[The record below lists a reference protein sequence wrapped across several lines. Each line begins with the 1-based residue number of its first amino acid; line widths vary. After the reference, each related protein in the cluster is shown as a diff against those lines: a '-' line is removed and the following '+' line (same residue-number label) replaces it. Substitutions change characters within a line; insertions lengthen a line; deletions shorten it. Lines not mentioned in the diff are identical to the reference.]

1 MGKSIKCKCGKKV
14 FAHEIFPLGQ
24 GVSLNY
30 QLYYV
35 AKKSGFDELKK
46 KYKDKDVYFQH
57 NAWAETFLCK
67 MGRKHFKSS
76 RPRRLFVFIL

>member
-14 FAHEIFPLGQ
+14 FGHEIFPLGQ

-46 KYKDKDVYFQH
+46 KIQ
-57 NAWAETFLCK
+57 
-67 MGRKHFKSS
+67 G
-76 RPRRLFVFIL
+76 